1 MSTPSTRSR
10 RVVGVVIDGDVLRGV
25 ELRRGLRGLRALAA
39 AEVVLPNGGRGEDFG
54 LDPESI
60 AEGLRALWAE
70 GGFRSRDVAFG
81 VNGRDATI
89 RPMTVPNAALDD
101 LDGYVR
107 YELAE
112 YLSYELDDAVIDHQ
126 VVGSSGIGSGGNGSA
141 STGSNSDDDASLEVL
156 AIGVRTALLDTI
168 ADAIDTAGL
177 TLVSVDA
184 APTALAVGIGQVA
197 DDTDGDAVVSVDG
210 TRTTVVLRSGGRPR
224 MVRVLAEGGGSHST
238 QLAEELDSL
247 IARVDEHRR
256 GGHHQAGDA
265 QDQRFSEAADAVAAA
280 INYDLREHTGT
291 GVAHVILTGAFGRF
305 DSLHHLMTGASGAPV
320 TSAVPP
326 QWWPATDDEQLGEF
340 DQFAEPAGLAYTALA
355 ATDSRFDLMPP
366 AVVEQ
371 RRNRVELGV
380 GIAAAAAIVAGGIV
394 ALGPYRERA
403 AEASVEAEALE
414 GHVATLSMRVDSLAI
429 VADLEAARVDIN
441 RGVDTA
447 LADDLWWS
455 RILVEIGAATPDD
468 TFLTSVTLE
477 RPLGDEESVTDFT
490 GISTDQASVG
500 EWLAAMEALP
510 IFADV
515 WLVQSSATV
524 VGEDELAV
532 VSFLAKA
539 RLTEAARAPRAVDP
553 ASVFETPPFQPAV
566 SVPAIVPGGTS

>member
-25 ELRRGLRGLRALAA
+25 ELRRGVRGLRARAA

-70 GGFRSRDVAFG
+70 GGFGSRDVAFG

-89 RPMTVPNAALDD
+89 RPMTVPNEALDD

-112 YLSYELDDAVIDHQ
+112 YLSYELGDAVIDHQ
-126 VVGSSGIGSGGNGSA
+126 VVGCSSDEA
-141 STGSNSDDDASLEVL
+141 DASLEVL

-168 ADAIDTAGL
+168 ADAIDQAGL

-197 DDTDGDAVVSVDG
+197 DATDGDAVVSVDG
-210 TRTTVVLRSGGRPR
+210 TRTTVVLRAGGRPR

-256 GGHHQAGDA
+256 GGHHQTGDA

-326 QWWPATDDEQLGEF
+326 LWWPGSDDGGVGEF
-340 DQFAEPAGLAYTALA
+340 DQFAEPAGLAFTALA

-366 AVVEQ
+366 ALVEH

-380 GIAAAAAIVAGGIV
+380 GVAAAVAIIAGGVFAI
-394 ALGPYRERA
+394 GPYRESA
-403 AEASVEAEALE
+403 AVASAEADTLD

-429 VADLEAARVDIN
+429 VADLEAARVDISD
-441 RGVDTA
+441 GIDTA

-477 RPLGDEESVTDFT
+477 RPLGEEESVTDFT

-524 VGEDELAV
+524 VGEEELAV

-539 RLTEAARAPRAVDP
+539 RLTDAARAPRAVDP
-553 ASVFETPPFQPAV
+553 TSVFETPPFQPAIA
-566 SVPAIVPGGTS
+566 VPTILPGGSS